1 MRQTCHP
8 EFHQTLLFDACNALG
23 ATLIVELKLKDDIGG
38 GKSIR
43 RSSAISPTGLNA
55 KQSFGQKN
63 QSTLGLVYVA
73 LDRLALATLTISW
86 YRLIPIS
93 MGSMRDEFPFDDSSP

>member
-1 MRQTCHP
+1 MRQACHP
-8 EFHQTLLFDACNALG
+8 EFHQTLLFEANNALG
-23 ATLIVELKLKDDIGG
+23 ATLIIELRLKDDMGT

-43 RSSAISPTGLNA
+43 RSSAISPTGGNV
-55 KQSFGQKN
+55 KQPMSQQN
-63 QSTLGLVYVA
+63 QSTLGIVYVA

-93 MGSMRDEFPFDDSSP
+93 LGSMRDEFPFDQSSP